1 MDSMNLS
8 EKVDE
13 NSISNG
19 KEEDEGGNSS
29 HQGEVETTKPST
41 SSSTKGFG
49 LKKWRRIKRRDHH
62 VPDSPVKDK
71 DKDSDSDSNSTG
83 RMLKRGSANILNENK
98 DTSSAVPIPIS
109 IPIPIPIPI
118 SIPGTFNAGADSDN
132 SDDTHTHRSSSKSS
146 TKAQL
151 FRDKTRTKILTKNTA
166 KSPDPSKKARGNV
179 NNHKEFSSIS
189 SFESDSIS
197 CNSVNNQIPIP
208 PLQLDSSPKPSH
220 SSDQLSSNAN
230 KDRDPLADSIIM
242 LQAAQLALQT
252 ELQMFGE
259 IGKGICSLYD
269 DMDRTSG
276 VAVRSLPADP
286 DPLVY
291 MNHASSM
298 CDGWNE
304 LNHSYSSKIIQ
315 TLERQLNEAEDNLKK
330 KELRIAE
337 LETTM
342 SVESPQDRAM
352 EKKRCMEMEAELQ
365 ELFKQKLEAEVQS
378 VVITRSTK
386 DLSNLDRVDNKK
398 FISEEA
404 LCLSEIENK
413 AGQCEESEI
422 LQMQRRVIKFTKC
435 LAMQLVLLVLVFV
448 LFVLQLVP
456 KSDVVIPT

>member
-1 MDSMNLS
+1 
-8 EKVDE
+8 
-13 NSISNG
+13 
-19 KEEDEGGNSS
+19 
-29 HQGEVETTKPST
+29 
-41 SSSTKGFG
+41 
-49 LKKWRRIKRRDHH
+49 
-62 VPDSPVKDK
+62 
-71 DKDSDSDSNSTG
+71 
-83 RMLKRGSANILNENK
+83 
-98 DTSSAVPIPIS
+98 
-109 IPIPIPIPI
+109 
-118 SIPGTFNAGADSDN
+118 
-132 SDDTHTHRSSSKSS
+132 
-146 TKAQL
+146 
-151 FRDKTRTKILTKNTA
+151 
-166 KSPDPSKKARGNV
+166 
-179 NNHKEFSSIS
+179 
-189 SFESDSIS
+189 
-197 CNSVNNQIPIP
+197 
-208 PLQLDSSPKPSH
+208 
-220 SSDQLSSNAN
+220 
-230 KDRDPLADSIIM
+230 
-242 LQAAQLALQT
+242 
-252 ELQMFGE
+252 MFGE

-386 DLSNLDRVDNKK
+386 DSSNLDRVDNKK

-435 LAMQLVLLVLVFV
+435 LAMQLVLLLLVFV